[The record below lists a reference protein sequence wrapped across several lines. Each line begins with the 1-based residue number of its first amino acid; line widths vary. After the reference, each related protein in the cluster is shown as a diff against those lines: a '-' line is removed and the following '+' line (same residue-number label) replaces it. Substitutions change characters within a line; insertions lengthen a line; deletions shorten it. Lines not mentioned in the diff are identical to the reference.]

1 MADTSKPQ
9 LIKNIFKN
17 LFTVKRS
24 NETWL
29 NTLRRVIG
37 IIIPMFV
44 VFYFFGPSAGVMAII
59 GSLTPAGLSNSL
71 PLKIRLKVLLVITL
85 IIPACMGLG
94 AMSTI
99 IPGSLVI
106 IIFLVA
112 FISTF
117 LYHAI
122 FTGPPGPINFI
133 FATALGAF
141 LVGTR
146 NIDPYMVVGITILSA
161 FLSSAISLI
170 DVLIDP
176 LRPSRLAVNSAKEY
190 AQEYI
195 DKIKAKDES
204 GLSNREELARIK
216 SDATRYINRAWSFL
230 KADKDF
236 SYAKG
241 PEYRTIVNKLENI
254 HLQYART
261 LDTNQALSQDFSFE
275 DVRPGDFGTPSVAY
289 KLKTAISS
297 SSRPFFAGLRIAI
310 ACSIST
316 IVVMVL
322 GIGHPY
328 WALLTSGL
336 ILHMFPDRLDSVEIT
351 ASRIVGDFLGLGLF
365 ALSIPVLTQSP
376 EAAFLLVI
384 VFLLFNERLSRKNT
398 PLAIASIVPLV
409 LIVASLGHV
418 TADNVDQLMFD
429 RGVETIIGSIVAVLT
444 IMFVAKTAEHQMIKH
459 KIELLFDCLGDLLA
473 HMAVGRIS
481 SERAR
486 SIRNKVSYELMDASD
501 IMDNAMKEES
511 LESTWKGSA
520 RALSELGYSSYW
532 QSFSDSERLRENALK
547 AHDELVIL
555 LDTYPLDDKDACPID
570 PNKLDHIRASLLGS
584 DTDYLKR

>member
-1 MADTSKPQ
+1 
-9 LIKNIFKN
+9 
-17 LFTVKRS
+17 
-24 NETWL
+24 
-29 NTLRRVIG
+29 
-37 IIIPMFV
+37 MFV
-44 VFYFFGPSAGVMAII
+44 VFYFFGPSAGVIAII

-71 PLKIRLKVLLVITL
+71 PLKIRLKVLIVITL

-112 FISTF
+112 FLSTF
-117 LYHAI
+117 MYHAI

-146 NIDPYMVVGITILSA
+146 NVDPYMVVGITILSA

-176 LRPSRLAVNSAKEY
+176 MRPSRQAVESADEY
-190 AQEYI
+190 VDQYMH
-195 DKIKAKDES
+195 KVKKLDEQS
-204 GLSNREELARIK
+204 SFNREDLARTK

-236 SYAKG
+236 SFAKG
-241 PEYRTIVNKLENI
+241 PEYCTILNKLEKI
-254 HLQYART
+254 HLDYARA
-261 LDTNQALSQDFSFE
+261 LDTNQALSNEFSFE
-275 DVRPGDFGTPSVAY
+275 DVKPGDFGTPSAAY
-289 KLKTAISS
+289 KLKTAISAN
-297 SSRPFFAGLRIAI
+297 SRPFFAGLRIAI

-316 IVVMVL
+316 IAVIVL
-322 GIGHPY
+322 EIGHPY

-336 ILHMFPDRLDSVEIT
+336 ILHMFPDRLDSVEKT
-351 ASRIVGDFLGLGLF
+351 ASRVLGDFLGLGLF
-365 ALSIPVLTQSP
+365 WLVIPIIAHSP
-376 EAAFLLVI
+376 EAAFLLMI

-418 TADNVDQLMFD
+418 TVDKVDQLMFD
-429 RGVETIIGSIVAVLT
+429 RGIETIIGSTVAVLT
-444 IMFVAKTAEHQMIKH
+444 IIFVAKTAEHQMIKH
-459 KIELLFDCLGDLLA
+459 KIELLFDNLGDLLA
-473 HMAVGRIS
+473 HMAVGKIH
-481 SERAR
+481 SERAQM
-486 SIRNKVSYELMDASD
+486 IRNRVSYELMDASD
-501 IMDNAMKEES
+501 IFDTAMKEES
-511 LESTWKGSA
+511 VENAWKSSA

-532 QSFSDSERLRENALK
+532 LSFSDTEALRKSASK
-547 AHDELVIL
+547 AHDGLVVL
-555 LDTYPLDDKDACPID
+555 LDNYPLLAKEAYPVDAE
-570 PNKLDHIRASLLGS
+570 KLDKVRKSLLGE
-584 DTDYLKR
+584 DT